1 MVAASRGGGGSRCPS
16 FGHGFGVLGFG
27 GVVGEI
33 SGGLRIHGAGGQTL
47 AEAAGLA
54 VELKQMAALG
64 ESVEQRSHQAGVDPE

>member
-1 MVAASRGGGGSRCPS
+1 
-16 FGHGFGVLGFG
+16 VLGFG

-54 VELKQMAALG
+54 VELKQMAALR
-64 ESVEQRSHQAGVDPE
+64 ESVEQRSHLAGVDPE